1 MQDTFS
7 IEYVDVPYDFHYSP
21 DLLPEKDITGAYYF
35 LKSPVDITID
45 IKKIRTIRTGVVIKN
60 LNVVEQRKGT
70 NVINVSKYFVQ
81 PFACPYQRLAEEGLV
96 QLSPSVVFSGQP
108 IELVFYNVGEKNVS
122 IKRGD
127 IVSCLTL
134 FMSPHIQLTP
144 VMPRFAEIP
153 KHN

>member
-21 DLLPEKDITGAYYF
+21 DLLPEKDITGIYYF
-35 LKSPVDITID
+35 LKSPIDITID
-45 IKKIRTIRTGVVIKN
+45 IKKIRVIRSGIVIKN

-81 PFACPYQRLAEEGLV
+81 PFVCPYQRLTEEGLV
-96 QLSPSVVFSGQP
+96 QLSPTVVFSGQP
-108 IELVFYNVGEKNVS
+108 IELVFYNVGTKNVS

-144 VMPRFAEIP
+144 NIFGYAELP
-153 KHN
+153 QHN